1 MFPSFRDHKTSSIS
15 SPPSPPPPPSLT
27 PESSNK
33 ITKTPNCCTGGAVA
47 GKLNQKIIQVQNN
60 RIQCVENQARGF
72 RQWRRK
78 CRRNVRGCEVEE
90 AATEERQRDAAEGRR
105 GAWFL
110 QTLIHCLTVGGRLN
124 PSLGV
129 H

>member
-15 SPPSPPPPPSLT
+15 SPRPPAFAHPQVLKQD
-27 PESSNK
+27 NK
-33 ITKTPNCCTGGAVA
+33 NP
-47 GKLNQKIIQVQNN
+47 KLLHWWC
-60 RIQCVENQARGF
+60 R
-72 RQWRRK
+72 RRK
-78 CRRNVRGCEVEE
+78 TQSKNNASAKQLNSVRRKPSKRILETGEEKWRRNVRGCEVEE
-90 AATEERQRDAAEGRR
+90 AATEESQRDAAEGRR
-105 GAWFL
+105 GACFL